1 MGFTVDIRGNASHL
15 QKTINKAESSLKNL
29 GSKVVTA
36 SGAGIAAMGAAGAAG
51 LGIFIVKSS
60 EAAASLED
68 LAMQFEV
75 LTGSTEKSKE
85 LLAAFREE
93 EKKSALD
100 TSDYA
105 NAAKTIL
112 AFGGA
117 YETVIPTLKMLG
129 DISMGNA
136 ERFSSLA
143 TAFAQTTAAGRLMGQ
158 EVLQFVNA
166 GFNPLAQIAKDTGRS
181 MADLKK
187 EMEAGKI
194 SVDMVRQ
201 AFVNA
206 TSKGGLFFNAINKG
220 SATTSAKINQTKAAV
235 TQLQV
240 AFGTGMNEGLRSALD
255 ATSNFL
261 PQLQERFAQ
270 AGNTLGVAIKDAVE
284 GNMELFGALGGMVG
298 EAMWL
303 GLKAIVINGLDSLAP
318 ILGEQVAKNISTA
331 FMPLAIMPKEIQDM
345 IGNPIRN
352 ATQSQTNLA
361 SEMGRQLS
369 DLPRGSSAT
378 RVNQIMEAKN
388 LQQAIQQGIKTGL
401 MPDMP
406 DAVRKGVAAALYGTR
421 TLEAKFS
428 N

>member
-1 MGFTVDIRGNASHL
+1 MAFTVDIRGNASHL
-15 QKTINKAESSLKNL
+15 QKVINKAESSLKNL

-51 LGIFIVKSS
+51 LGVFIVKSS

-117 YETVIPTLKMLG
+117 YETVVPTLKMLG
-129 DISMGNA
+129 DVSMGNA

-201 AFVNA
+201 AFVKA
-206 TSKGGLFFNAINKG
+206 TSEGGLFFKAIDKG
-220 SATTSAKINQTKAAV
+220 SATTSAKINQAGAAI

-240 AFGTGMNEGLRSALD
+240 AFGTGMNEGLKSALD

-261 PQLQERFAQ
+261 PQLQERFTQ
-270 AGNTLGVAIKDAVE
+270 AGNTLGIAIKDAVE
-284 GNMELFGALGGMVG
+284 GNTELLTAIGG
-298 EAMWL
+298 L
-303 GLKAIVINGLDSLAP
+303 
-318 ILGEQVAKNISTA
+318 LGEIVMAGFKSVYMKVMDETITGTQNIASDLLNLNKSFLKSVATGDITGH
-331 FMPLAIMPKEIQDM
+331 MQAIAD
-345 IGNPIRN
+345 IGRN
-352 ATQSQTNLA
+352 RQQSSSLSDWMATQSDQV
-361 SEMGRQLS
+361 SQG
-369 DLPRGSSAT
+369 PSAQKI
-378 RVNQIMEAKN
+378 NQIMTQK
-388 LQQAIQQGIKTGL
+388 AIAEGVKTGINESMSTEVRQGIIEAWGWE
-401 MPDMP
+401 
-406 DAVRKGVAAALYGTR
+406 RRNSG
-421 TLEAKFS
+421 AKFS

>member
-1 MGFTVDIRGNASHL
+1 MAFTVDIRGNASHL
-15 QKTINKAESSLKNL
+15 QKVINKTESSLKNL

-51 LGIFIVKSS
+51 LGVFIVKSS

-117 YETVIPTLKMLG
+117 YETVVPTLKMLG
-129 DISMGNA
+129 DVSMGNA

-201 AFVNA
+201 AFVKA
-206 TSKGGLFFNAINKG
+206 TSEGGLFFKAIDKG
-220 SATTSAKINQTKAAV
+220 SATTSAKINQAGAAV

-240 AFGTGMNEGLRSALD
+240 AFGTGMNEGLKSALD

-261 PQLQERFAQ
+261 PQLQERFTQ
-270 AGNTLGVAIKDAVE
+270 AGNTLGIAIKDAVE
-284 GNMELFGALGGMVG
+284 GNVELLGAIGGLAG
-298 EAMWL
+298 EALWL
-303 GLKAIVINGLDSLAP
+303 GMKAAVINGLDSLAP
-318 ILGEQVAKNISTA
+318 ILGDHLAKVIPQAIT
-331 FMPLAIMPKEIQDM
+331 PLAIMPTEVQDM
-345 IGNPIRN
+345 VSNAIRG
-352 ATQSQTNLA
+352 ATRSQTNLS
-361 SEMGRQLS
+361 SEMGRQFGS
-369 DLPRGSSAT
+369 LPTGPSAT
-378 RVNQIMEAKN
+378 RINQIMEAKA

-406 DAVRKGVAAALYGTR
+406 DAVRKGVAEALYGTR